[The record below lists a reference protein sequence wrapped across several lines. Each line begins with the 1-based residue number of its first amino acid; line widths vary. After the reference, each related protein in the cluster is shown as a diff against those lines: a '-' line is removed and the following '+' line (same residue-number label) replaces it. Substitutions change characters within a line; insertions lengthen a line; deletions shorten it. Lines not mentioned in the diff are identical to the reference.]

1 MVVDGSVTPSETPML
16 EDTALVTRSSAG
28 LLRSVWIGLIT
39 SALILVAS
47 LVNPKA
53 CIVVLADDTLFS
65 VRYAH
70 NFLATHRFSWINGE
84 APSFGG
90 TSQLHQLLVT
100 GIQGLFPGAE
110 PYSVVVLSILGGILT
125 VTVLLLLLRRE
136 LLRLID
142 TRSNADR
149 SELSAIWP
157 VATLLLVFGL
167 SLIALNPKFYQ
178 QWRWGMETTWSTF
191 LVALFI
197 LFLPGLLVSKRGLL
211 LGLPFLVL
219 ILFWQRPDL
228 GLVGT
233 MPLIVGLVS
242 GRDRTRRQYLL
253 SSTITTVLLAATL
266 IGWKCYYGIAV
277 PLPSIVKT
285 GLSGYSS
292 ANVDRFFAY
301 GNRLE
306 LYLFLRENFIAMI
319 YCVAFFVC
327 WRRFVRKPLAV
338 ADISLCFAAVAYALF
353 ETFGNKYPVT
363 TGGARFFM
371 PILPIL
377 FYFAIRGFG
386 MTLSYRALTSGEDPS
401 LDIRKER
408 TYRVGCAAIF
418 LVLVIQT
425 PILVKN
431 VLRPI
436 FVDMRDLRFSSVYD
450 ALLAQIKNGNKWT
463 VMLPELTN
471 PAYDSCSIADSE
483 IGGIGLLP
491 PSRVVVDMSGLNNTD
506 VVAHHESPLHY
517 LLRMKPAYVW
527 YKRIDFYWGLDL
539 EKEPKFDKYYDF
551 YVDDGI
557 AVRHGT
563 GCPFEPPAR

>member
-1 MVVDGSVTPSETPML
+1 MISET
-16 EDTALVTRSSAG
+16 AIAARSSAR

-39 SALILVAS
+39 SVLILAAS

-53 CIVVLADDTLFS
+53 CIVSLGDDTLFS

-70 NFLATHRFSWINGE
+70 NFLATHRFSWIAGE

-90 TSQLHQLLVT
+90 TSQLYQLLVT
-100 GIQGLFPGAE
+100 GIQALCRGAE
-110 PYSVVVLSILGGILT
+110 LYSVVVLSILGGIST
-125 VTVLLLLLRRE
+125 VIVLLLLLRRE
-136 LLRLID
+136 LLRTIN
-142 TRSNADR
+142 TQTNADR
-149 SELSAIWP
+149 SESSAIWP

-167 SLIALNPKFYQ
+167 LLIALNPKFYQ
-178 QWRWGMETTWSTF
+178 LWRPGLETTWSTF
-191 LVALFI
+191 FVALFV
-197 LFLPGLLVSKRGLL
+197 LLLPGLLGSRRGLL

-233 MPLIVGLVS
+233 MPLIAGLIL
-242 GRDRTRRQYLL
+242 GRDRTRWRYLL
-253 SSTITTVLLAATL
+253 SGSITAVLLALTL

-292 ANVDRFFAY
+292 VNVDRIYAY

-306 LYLFLRENFIAMI
+306 LYLFLRENVIATI
-319 YCVAFFVC
+319 YCIAFFVY

-363 TGGARFFM
+363 SGAARFFM

-386 MTLSYRALTSGEDPS
+386 MTLSHSALTSKEDPS
-401 LDIRKER
+401 LDIRKEK
-408 TYRVGCAAIF
+408 TYRAGCAAIL

-431 VLRPI
+431 VLWPI
-436 FVDMRDLRFSSVYD
+436 FVDMRDLRFSSMHD
-450 ALLAQIKNGNKWT
+450 ALLAQIERQNKWD

-483 IGGIGLLP
+483 IGGIGLFP
-491 PSRVVVDMSGLNNTD
+491 ASRVVIDMSGLNNTD
-506 VVAHHESPLHY
+506 VVAHHESPMHY
-517 LLRMKPAYVW
+517 LLRMKPAYVF

-539 EKEPKFDKYYDF
+539 EKEPEFGKEYDF
-551 YVDDGI
+551 YTDAGV

-563 GCPFEPPAR
+563 GCRFEHHAQ

>member
-1 MVVDGSVTPSETPML
+1 MVVDGSVTPSETAMPK
-16 EDTALVTRSSAG
+16 ETALVMRSSAR
-28 LLRSVWIGLIT
+28 LLRYVWFGLIT
-39 SALILVAS
+39 SALILAAF
-47 LVNPKA
+47 LANPKA
-53 CIVVLADDTLFS
+53 FIAALGDDGLFS

-70 NFLATHRFSWINGE
+70 NFLTTCRFSWIAGE

-90 TSQLHQLLVT
+90 TSQLYQLLVT
-100 GIQGLFPGAE
+100 GIQGFCRGAE
-110 PYSVVVLSILGGILT
+110 PYSVVVLEILGGIST
-125 VTVLLLLLRRE
+125 VAVLLLLLRRE
-136 LLRLID
+136 VMRMID
-142 TRSNADR
+142 AEATADG
-149 SELSAIWP
+149 SDTFAIRP
-157 VATLLLVFGL
+157 ATLLLVFGL
-167 SLIALNPKFYQ
+167 LLIALNPKFYQ
-178 QWRWGMETTWSTF
+178 QWRPGLETTWSTF

-233 MPLIVGLVS
+233 MPLIVGLIS
-242 GRDRTRRQYLL
+242 GRDRTRWQYFL
-253 SSTITTVLLAATL
+253 SSAITAVLLAATL
-266 IGWKCYYGIAV
+266 IGWQCYYGIAV

-285 GLSGYSS
+285 GLSGYSG
-292 ANVDRFFAY
+292 ANVDRFYAY

-306 LYLFLRENFIAMI
+306 LYFFLRENIVATI

-353 ETFGNKYPVT
+353 ETFGNKYPIT
-363 TGGARFFM
+363 SGGARFFM

-377 FYFAIRGFG
+377 FYFAMRGFG
-386 MTLSYRALTSGEDPS
+386 LALSYRALTSKEDPS
-401 LDIRKER
+401 LGIRKEMA
-408 TYRVGCAAIF
+408 YRIGCAAIF

-436 FVDMRDLRFSSVYD
+436 FVDMRDLQFDSVRE
-450 ALLAQIKNGNKWT
+450 ALVGQIRRENKWT
-463 VMLPELTN
+463 AMLPELTN

-506 VVAHHESPLHY
+506 VVAHHESPMHY
-517 LLRMKPAYVW
+517 LLRKKPDYMW
-527 YKRIDFYWGLDL
+527 YKRIDFYWGVEL
-539 EKEPKFDKYYDF
+539 EKEPEFEKDYEF

-557 AVRHGT
+557 AVRRGT
-563 GCPFEPPAR
+563 GCPFEQAAR